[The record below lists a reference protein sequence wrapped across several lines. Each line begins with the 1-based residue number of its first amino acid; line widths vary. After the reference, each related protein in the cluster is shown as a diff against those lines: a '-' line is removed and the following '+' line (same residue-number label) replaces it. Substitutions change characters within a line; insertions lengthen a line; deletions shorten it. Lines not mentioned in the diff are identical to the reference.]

1 MYIYIYIYIY
11 IYKYTYIYVCI
22 YNIHILYTYI
32 YILYIMH
39 RYTYIYITASDNT
52 SFSNEINGKLPNIY
66 WIPIFPKNHN
76 KASFIIDAPK
86 F

>member
-1 MYIYIYIYIY
+1 MYVCIIYIYYIH
-11 IYKYTYIYVCI
+11 TYIY
-22 YNIHILYTYI
+22 YI
-32 YILYIMH
+32 H

-52 SFSNEINGKLPNIY
+52 SFLKYKTKLEISEINGKLPNIY

>member
-1 MYIYIYIYIY
+1 M
-11 IYKYTYIYVCI
+11 

-52 SFSNEINGKLPNIY
+52 SFLKYKTKLEINEIDGKLPNIY
-66 WIPIFPKNHN
+66 WIPIFPKNRN
-76 KASFIIDAPK
+76 KASFIIDTPK